1 MFIKNIFYSFKT
13 YSYLMSQM
21 IGRDFKIKYKR
32 SVLGIVWSLL
42 YPILMMAVMTVVFSK
57 VFKFQVPGLN
67 YLMYLLSGIVV
78 FNYFSDATNSAMT
91 SVVANFQL
99 MTKVYIPKYI
109 FPLSKCLFATIN
121 FIISLIPLFILA
133 LVTGAPITPAY
144 LLLPYSFICLFI
156 FSLGL
161 GFILSAISVFL
172 RDIFYIYGIV
182 ILIWQYFTPIFYIVD
197 SLNLNTKL
205 TLLFKLNPLY
215 HYLGFTRTI
224 LLEGLIPTQSA
235 FIICGLF
242 SFIILI
248 IGTIVLKTQQEKF
261 IYYI

>member
-1 MFIKNIFYSFKT
+1 MFIKNIFNNFKA

-32 SVLGIVWSLL
+32 SILGIVWSLL
-42 YPILMMAVMTVVFSK
+42 YPVLMMVVMAVVFSK
-57 VFKFQVPGLN
+57 VFRFQVPGLN
-67 YLMYLLSGIVV
+67 YLVYLLSGIVM
-78 FNYFSDATNSAMT
+78 FNYFSDATNAAMT

-121 FIISLIPLFILA
+121 FAISLIPLFILA

-144 LLLPYSFICLFI
+144 LLLPYSFICLFM

-161 GFILSAISVFL
+161 GFVLSTVSVFL
-172 RDIFYIYGIV
+172 RDMFYIYGIV
-182 ILIWQYFTPIFYIVD
+182 ILIWQYFTPIFYVID
-197 SLNLNTKL
+197 SLKPGIGL

-215 HYLGFTRTI
+215 HYLGFARTI
-224 LLEGLIPTQSA
+224 LLDGVVPTQSA
-235 FIICGLF
+235 FLICGL
-242 SFIILI
+242 SSLIVLI
-248 IGTIVLKTQQEKF
+248 IGAIVFKTQQDKF
-261 IYYI
+261 IYYV